1 MPFKM
6 QKLLQINVCN
16 NIFSTGKIVGEIGDE
31 AIKNGWESYIVYGRE
46 YLPSN
51 SVDIKIGNKLEQ
63 MAHVLESRVFDNT
76 GLGCGSILATKALIG
91 HIKRIKPDIIHLHVL
106 SGYYVNIRR
115 LMKFLR
121 TLDIPIVW
129 TFHSCWEF
137 TGHCTHYDY
146 ERCYKWRELCHD
158 CPLYK
163 EYPQSWFWDNSK
175 NNYNLKKKLFLSLKN
190 LHIVTVSK
198 WLKSQVENSFFKGQD
213 VTAIYNG
220 IDVELF
226 KPLGRKEELKQK
238 FGFGNK
244 KVLIALASMWLPK
257 KGINDYMALAKAL
270 ESEDVLIVLVGYK
283 PKDQEELPS
292 NVMARPVTTNRQE
305 LVELYNAAD
314 AVLNLSYEESF
325 GLTTV
330 EGLSCGTPA
339 IVYDRTAS
347 PELVDE
353 SSGIVVKAGDI
364 KSLRSAVQE
373 VLSKGE
379 DKFAEPCRE
388 RAVTYFDKKS
398 TYKNYVT
405 LYSRLVNRE

>member
-1 MPFKM
+1 MP
-6 QKLLQINVCN
+6 KLLQINVCN
-16 NIFSTGKIVGEIGDE
+16 HVFSTGKSVGEIGDE
-31 AIKNGWESYIVYGRE
+31 AIKNGWESFIVYGRE

-51 SVDIKIGNKLEQ
+51 SIDIKIGNKLEQ

-76 GLGCGSILATKALIG
+76 GLGYGSLLATNALIR
-91 HIKRIKPDIIHLHVL
+91 HIKRIKPDVIHLHVL

-115 LMKFLR
+115 LMKFLC
-121 TLDIPIVW
+121 TLEIPIVW

-146 ERCYKWRELCHD
+146 ERCYKWKEQCHD

-163 EYPQSWFWDNSK
+163 EYPQSWFRDNSK
-175 NNYNLKKKLFLSLKN
+175 SNYNLKKELFLSLEN

-198 WLKSQVENSFFKGQD
+198 WLKSQVEDSFFKGQE

-220 IDVELF
+220 IDVDLF
-226 KPLGRKEELKQK
+226 KPLGRQEELKQQY
-238 FGFGNK
+238 GFGNK

-257 KGINDYMALAKAL
+257 KGIDDYMALAQAVKD
-270 ESEDVLIVLVGYK
+270 EDIVIVLVGYK
-283 PKDQEELPS
+283 PKGQEVLPS
-292 NVMARPVTTNRQE
+292 NVNALPVTTNRQE

-330 EGLSCGTPA
+330 EGLACGTPA

-353 SSGIVVKAGDI
+353 SSGIVVMAGDI
-364 KSLRSAVQE
+364 ESLKNAVQE
-373 VLSKGE
+373 VLSKG
-379 DKFAEPCRE
+379 KKAFAKSCRE
-388 RAVTYFDKKS
+388 RAVSIFDKRN
-398 TYKNYVT
+398 TYKNYVS
-405 LYSRLVNRE
+405 LYSSLTSGE